1 MSRRGEFGLIAD
13 LFAPLASTEPG
24 ALALTDDAA
33 VLDLPP
39 GHQLVTT
46 VDAIVAGVHFLPD
59 DPPDTIA
66 RKLMRVNLSDLAAM
80 GAKPRAGFL
89 TCAFPKNTP
98 EGWIEAFAA
107 GLAADVAAFAM
118 PIAGGDTVSTPGPA
132 TFTLTALG
140 TVQPGQAV
148 LRSGARPGDLLAVS
162 GSIGDGAL
170 GLFAAQQPVNP
181 GDAAQMFLADRYRV
195 PRPRLDVAAALAP
208 YMHACMDIS
217 DGLVQDMGH
226 VCTVSGVGA
235 QVDLRQIP
243 LSAAA
248 RSWLES
254 GQATL
259 EQAVTGG
266 DDYELLMAFPPSALD
281 QITAWNRGGGT
292 PVTVI
297 GVFTEDP
304 AVSLTGPDGR
314 GWAPARPGFT
324 HF

>member
-39 GHQLVTT
+39 GDQLVTT

-59 DPPDTIA
+59 DPPETIA

-80 GAKPRAGFL
+80 GARPRAGFL
-89 TCAFPKNTP
+89 TCAFPKGV
-98 EGWIEAFAA
+98 EDGWIEAFAA
-107 GLAADVAAFAM
+107 GLAADVAAFSF

-132 TFTLTALG
+132 TFSLTALG
-140 TVQPGQAV
+140 TVRPGAAV

-162 GSIGDGAL
+162 GTIGDGAL
-170 GLFAAQQPVNP
+170 GLTAAYQPGN
-181 GDAAQMFLADRYRV
+181 DADPAQAFLADRYRV
-195 PRPRLDVAAALAP
+195 PQPRLDVSAGLAAH
-208 YMHACMDIS
+208 MHACMDIS
-217 DGLVQDMGH
+217 DGLVQDLGH
-226 VCTVSGVGA
+226 VCRASGVGA
-235 QVDLRQIP
+235 EVDLSLVP

-248 RSWLES
+248 RLWL
-254 GQATL
+254 GQGRATRD
-259 EQAVTGG
+259 QVMTGG
-266 DDYELLMAFPPSALD
+266 DDYELLMAFPPSAEAHLAD
-281 QITAWNRGGGT
+281 WNVAGGT

-297 GVFTEDP
+297 GRFTHGTEVRLMD
-304 AVSLTGPDGR
+304 VDGR
-314 GWAPARPGFT
+314 HWSPARTGFT